1 MSTVRRKSTLKPR
14 PPITWPAWSENFR
27 WELGPGPDDAGP
39 FEPPSDA
46 DRRWAAL
53 HLNDEQEGIPDD
65 ATLEVQAEMYAAMAR
80 MERGLKD

>member
-1 MSTVRRKSTLKPR
+1 MATVRTKSPLKPQ
-14 PPITWPAWSENFR
+14 PPITWPDWTENFR

-46 DRRWAAL
+46 DRRWVAQ
-53 HLNDEQEGIPDD
+53 HLNEEPEQIPDD
-65 ATLEVQAEMYAAMAR
+65 AILEDLAGMHAAMAR